1 MWNIEHEN
9 WVGEGRYNWGGRG
22 IIQDNLDKER
32 AFNNEYREEDIIDV
46 IPLDSLDI
54 PKCDLLKIDIQGY
67 EYYMLVGAKNLLNN
81 FKPII
86 LLENYID
93 DPNSEQSKEYLV
105 NLGYEFYRLNV
116 GNKEDCILI
125 HPDSNNYKKGLDVI
139 NKFLNVYNIIKE

>member
-1 MWNIEHEN
+1 MSQLFCVH
-9 WVGEGRYNWGGRG
+9 
-22 IIQDNLDKER
+22 
-32 AFNNEYREEDIIDV
+32 
-46 IPLDSLDI
+46 
-54 PKCDLLKIDIQGY
+54 
-67 EYYMLVGAKNLLNN
+67 
-81 FKPII
+81 II